1 MPKGLVKCFVLC
13 ILCMC
18 EARSGR
24 FTLYSSMK
32 LREADFFS
40 SCVSSASDTVI
51 FEERAEQQ
59 MVMQSNELENAS
71 VHAEDEEQGPNWKL
85 AEKNVSEIEAIEK
98 EQDPLDVFELVK
110 RIEQATELL
119 KQKDALIRFL
129 KLGNYDVTTCIE
141 SLAYVLARL
150 HDEKDNCKQAS
161 QTATELEEK
170 GKTIQWQLQD
180 TEKKLKDTEKKLNDT
195 QKMLNDTEKMLNET
209 QNMPND
215 AQCQLQDPLDTCE
228 SSLQQE
234 RVYTRTLMTIPVGL
248 MLLKLLKHMA
258 LRCLEKPLPALAAWL
273 RRLVTSVSTS
283 LSGAPLATSQFLN
296 TLIAQREARAWVL
309 AERKKLEALRA
320 ALHGLLRQVKV
331 DMKDVLYCLSE
342 LKNLQ
347 KAGLC
352 PGCWCGGLHHQ
363 STQTLADSDR
373 WTPSSS
379 SGSSSCLSRP
389 ALRTDGG
396 GLVGLG

>member
-1 MPKGLVKCFVLC
+1 
-13 ILCMC
+13 
-18 EARSGR
+18 
-24 FTLYSSMK
+24 
-32 LREADFFS
+32 
-40 SCVSSASDTVI
+40 
-51 FEERAEQQ
+51 

-180 TEKKLKDTEKKLNDT
+180 TEKKLKDTEKKLKDTEKKLNDT

-248 MLLKLLKHMA
+248 MLLKLL
-258 LRCLEKPLPALAAWL
+258 R
-273 RRLVTSVSTS
+273 
-283 LSGAPLATSQFLN
+283 
-296 TLIAQREARAWVL
+296 
-309 AERKKLEALRA
+309 
-320 ALHGLLRQVKV
+320 
-331 DMKDVLYCLSE
+331 
-342 LKNLQ
+342 
-347 KAGLC
+347 
-352 PGCWCGGLHHQ
+352 
-363 STQTLADSDR
+363 
-373 WTPSSS
+373 
-379 SGSSSCLSRP
+379 
-389 ALRTDGG
+389 
-396 GLVGLG
+396 